1 MQLPTPPLSLAN
13 QRAIVT
19 GINREI
25 GTTIATTLAMAGC
38 HVVGVY
44 YNEYERVTPVVDA
57 VTAAGGTLHTIQA
70 DLRHVS
76 ENQRIVDE
84 AVRILG
90 GVDIFV
96 ANSGITVFGPIE
108 QMNEHAWDDVFDLN
122 VKGAYFGARAA
133 ALQMKAQGTP
143 GAIVFS
149 SSVTGIT
156 AMAGGSIYGTSKA
169 ALRHIAATLAVEL
182 APAQIRVNA
191 VAIGATLNERNLV
204 DDPHYAQTW
213 AQLAPIGRVGQPQDV
228 ADTVLYLCSPLAGML
243 VGQTLI
249 IDGGWTW
256 TSPLIP
262 QDSAE

>member
-1 MQLPTPPLSLAN
+1 MQIPTPPLSLTN

-25 GTTIATTLAMAGC
+25 GATIATTLALAGC
-38 HVVGVY
+38 RVVGVY
-44 YNEYERVTPVVDA
+44 FNEVERVTPVVA
-57 VTAAGGTLHTIQA
+57 AIAAAGGMLHAIHA

-76 ENQRIVDE
+76 ENERIVAE

-90 GVDIFV
+90 GLDIFV
-96 ANSGITVFGPIE
+96 ANSGVTVFGPIE
-108 QMNEHAWDDVFDLN
+108 QMNEQSWDNVFDLN

-156 AMAGGSIYGTSKA
+156 AMAGASIYGTSKA

-204 DDPHYAQTW
+204 DDPNYAQTW
-213 AQLAPIGRVGQPQDV
+213 AQLAPVGRVGQPQDV
-228 ADTVLYLCSPLAGML
+228 ADTVLYLCSPLASML

-262 QDSAE
+262 QDHTE